1 MTPLHVDRLA
11 ASNGIEWPRARQ
23 RSRWTLWALWW
34 LALAGVALAA
44 IVSG

>member
-11 ASNGIEWPRARQ
+11 ASNSILWPHRPRPRQ
-23 RSRWTLWALWW
+23 RWPLWVVW
-34 LALAGVALAA
+34 LALAGAAIAL